1 MSCDN
6 SCGPLV
12 VTLLTGAPG
21 LTGPTGPAGPQGPPG
36 SLTSITGDLS
46 LAAGQTQTVATVTG
60 IQSKP
65 VADTAPTNNQLF
77 QFNGTAWVPVN
88 YTAGTY

>member
-1 MSCDN
+1 MSCES

-21 LTGPTGPAGPQGPPG
+21 LQGPAGPAGPQGPPG

-46 LAAGQTQTVATVTG
+46 LAAGPSQTVATVVG
-60 IQSKP
+60 IQGQP
-65 VADTAPTNNQLF
+65 VSDTDPTSNQLF